1 MARLEITVEV
11 SAEIAMF
18 GLSHGD
24 ERGVSF
30 NNQAETITPLP
41 RPSALAVPR

>member
-1 MARLEITVEV
+1 MARLEITVED
-11 SAEIAMF
+11 SAEIAMS

-30 NNQAETITPLP
+30 NNQADTAIPPP

>member
-30 NNQAETITPLP
+30 NNQAEIVIPPL
-41 RPSALAVPR
+41 RPSALAAPR

>member
-1 MARLEITVEV
+1 MARLEITVED
-11 SAEIAMF
+11 SAEIAMS

-30 NNQAETITPLP
+30 NNQAETAIPLP

>member
-1 MARLEITVEV
+1 MARLEITVED
-11 SAEIAMF
+11 SAEIAMS

-30 NNQAETITPLP
+30 NNQAATVTPPL
-41 RPSALAVPR
+41 RPSALAAPR

>member
-1 MARLEITVEV
+1 MARLEITVED
-11 SAEIAMF
+11 SAEIAMS

-41 RPSALAVPR
+41 RRSALAVPR